1 MTAHAPTHS
10 PVLVQEAV
18 DALGIED
25 AEGRTGRRD
34 GTYVD
39 ATFGRGGHTRLI
51 LARLGAGARVVALD
65 RDEDAIAA
73 GRELNDA
80 RLLLVHAHFGELEK
94 VLAQIGVTAVDGV
107 LADLGVSS
115 PQLDERE
122 RGFSFRT
129 DGPLDMRMDR
139 SRGQTAAEW
148 LAVADEVEI
157 REVVERYGEERFAKQ
172 IAKAIVAARERG
184 PVTRTRELADIVGA
198 TVRTREPHQD
208 PATRTFQ
215 ALRIYLNQELEELSL
230 VMPQALAIL
239 APGGRIAVISFHSLE
254 DRIVKNFFRDR
265 ARPRVPDRLPLRQSE
280 MPKPELLIVGKARK
294 ASDVEVRAN
303 PRSRSATLRVAERP
317 S

>member
-1 MTAHAPTHS
+1 MNTDGHL
-10 PVLVQEAV
+10 PVLTEEVLE
-18 DALGIED
+18 ALGVSDRPGGIF
-25 AEGRTGRRD
+25 
-34 GTYVD
+34 VD
-39 ATFGRGGHTRLI
+39 ATFGRGGHSRRILEQLGSGGRL
-51 LARLGAGARVVALD
+51 LAFD
-65 RDEDAIAA
+65 RDADAIEA
-73 GRELNDA
+73 GRAIKD
-80 RLLLVHAHFGELEK
+80 RRFTLVHAAFSELESQ
-94 VLAQIGVTAVDGV
+94 VRALGVAAVDGV
-107 LADLGVSS
+107 LLDIGVSS
-115 PQLDERE
+115 PQLDCAD
-122 RGFSFRT
+122 RGFSFRR

-139 SRGQTAAEW
+139 TRGITAAEW
-148 LAVADEVEI
+148 LAGASEAEL
-157 REVVERYGEERFAKQ
+157 REVLDRYGEERFAKQ

-265 ARPRVPDRLPLRQSE
+265 AQPRVPDRLPLRQSE